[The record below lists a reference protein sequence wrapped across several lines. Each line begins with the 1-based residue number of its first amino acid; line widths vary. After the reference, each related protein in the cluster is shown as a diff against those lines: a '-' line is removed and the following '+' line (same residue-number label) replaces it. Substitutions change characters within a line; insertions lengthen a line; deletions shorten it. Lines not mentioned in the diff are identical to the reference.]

1 MTYDVQ
7 DVTETELKFCVAAEA
22 LPSLRQALLDRGA
35 RRLHLGARYFD
46 TDSGALAQ
54 VRMALRLRRE
64 GRRWVQTLKGEGAG
78 VAQRLEHEVAVPAR
92 GAQAPR
98 IDPQR
103 HAGTAAGQ
111 QLMAVLARQADATLH
126 EQHATDIW
134 RLHVELTD
142 AGGTRI
148 ELALDIGRAMAQTD
162 AGERSTDITELEL
175 EHKGGPLQGLFDL
188 ALACVHRGGLW
199 LSTVTKAERGQRL
212 RQSGATPHGKLPAIK
227 ARPSRV
233 PAGADGAAMVR
244 VWVQAALEQVLANA
258 SELQPGASPAHAAD
272 TVHQLRVGLRR
283 LRVLLAELPAL
294 CPAFQPAWADALAH
308 TFAQLGT
315 QRDHVAVAA
324 AVRPLLLAAGAPVLD
339 WSPPSAVDPALAV
352 REPAFQATL
361 LELLALAHADAS
373 AFAALSHTQARAHI
387 AQRLQALHKKL
398 VRAAKRFET
407 LPLADQHRVRRQLK
421 RLRYLLE
428 FSADM
433 WPAGRMNALRPR
445 LGAAQDALG
454 MHQDVSVAA
463 DALRQE
469 SQQRPEAGFAAGYL
483 QAHLAVTAHR
493 SQVALR
499 KLVKLPMPWVQ
510 AQNKGEKSATPG
522 STGRTGRTGRAG
534 GKGPETADPTADT
547 KPAQRRTQGRK

>member
-1 MTYDVQ
+1 M
-7 DVTETELKFCVAAEA
+7 TETELKFCVEEDA

-35 RRLHLGARYFD
+35 KRLRLGARYFD
-46 TDSGALAQ
+46 TRSGALAQ
-54 VRMALRLRRE
+54 ARIALRLRLE
-64 GRRWVQTLKGEGAG
+64 GRRWVQTLKAAGAG
-78 VAQRLEHEVAVPAR
+78 VAQRLEHEVIVAVAVSSTRPPA
-92 GAQAPR
+92 

-111 QLMAVLARQADATLH
+111 QLLALLAKLPDAALH

-142 AGGTRI
+142 AAGTRI
-148 ELALDIGRAMAQTD
+148 EVALDTGRAFAQTD
-162 AGERSTDITELEL
+162 AGEQSTAITELEL
-175 EHKGGPLQGLFDL
+175 EHKGGPLHGLFDL
-188 ALACVHRGGLW
+188 ALACVGRGGLW

-212 RQSGATPHGKLPAIK
+212 VQKVAPRSSKLPAVK
-227 ARPSRV
+227 ARPTRL
-233 PAGADGAAMVR
+233 PAQADAAALVR
-244 VWVQAALEQVLANA
+244 VFLQSALEQVLANA
-258 SELQPGASPAHAAD
+258 SELQPDASPTDAAD

-283 LRVLLAELPAL
+283 LRVLLAELSAL

-308 TFAQLGT
+308 TFAQLGA

-339 WSPPSAVDPALAV
+339 WAPPSAVDPALAV

-373 AFAALSHTQARAHI
+373 AFAVLSDTQARAHI
-387 AQRLQALHKKL
+387 TLRLQNLHKKL
-398 VRAAKRFET
+398 VRATKRFEA
-407 LPLADQHRVRRQLK
+407 LPLEEQHRVRRQLK

-428 FSADM
+428 FTTDM
-433 WPAGRMNALRPR
+433 WPASRLNALRPH

-469 SQQRPEAGFAAGYL
+469 MQLRPEAGFAAGYL
-483 QAHLAVTAHR
+483 QAHLAVTARR
-493 SQVALR
+493 SHAALR
-499 KLVKLPMPWVQ
+499 KLVKLPTPWGLVASND
-510 AQNKGEKSATPG
+510 AQ
-522 STGRTGRTGRAG
+522 
-534 GKGPETADPTADT
+534 PTAQGGARRHGPT
-547 KPAQRRTQGRK
+547 TVVPTANPKPDQRATRGRK